1 MQSQVTLKE
10 SNEFLRDQATIL
22 SNIAS
27 EAAGHGSEGFQL
39 NKRPFCNAFTG
50 EPEIHP
56 TTFTVSFNDTLETVV

>member
-27 EAAGHGSEGFQL
+27 EAAAGHGSEGFQL

-56 TTFTVSFNDTLETVV
+56 TFTVSFNDTLETVV